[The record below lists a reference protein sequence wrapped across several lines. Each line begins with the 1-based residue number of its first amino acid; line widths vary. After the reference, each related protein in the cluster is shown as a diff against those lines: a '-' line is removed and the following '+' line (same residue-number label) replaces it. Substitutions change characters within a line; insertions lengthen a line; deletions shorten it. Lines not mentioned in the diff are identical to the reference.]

1 MLIEEIASCNVR
13 TKRSTYSRERCC
25 TETSGYSSGSLDML
39 FITAGSTYANTASNA
54 TAADDT
60 ATKVICNVIVFVQKL
75 GLPIMT
81 GVILG
86 SSIMAIFGRL
96 AWPAIVM
103 LVVFTAIFFGA
114 GKLMAKF
121 AAGLGSEIGF
131 VQKLGLPIMT
141 GVILGSS
148 IMAIFGKLAWPAIV
162 MLVVFTA
169 IFFGAGKLMAKFA
182 AGING
187 VGNAESFNC
196 VDGGNASL
204 GGTKQ

>member
-1 MLIEEIASCNVR
+1 MLLRFLLIAGVLAWGIFHGVPVGAAAQ
-13 TKRSTYSRERCC
+13 
-25 TETSGYSSGSLDML
+25 TSP
-39 FITAGSTYANTASNA
+39 
-54 TAADDT
+54 AADDT
-60 ATKVICNVIVFVQKL
+60 ATKVICNV
-75 GLPIMT
+75 
-81 GVILG
+81 
-86 SSIMAIFGRL
+86 
-96 AWPAIVM
+96 
-103 LVVFTAIFFGA
+103 
-114 GKLMAKF
+114 
-121 AAGLGSEIGF
+121 IGF

-196 VDGGNASL
+196 VDGGQASL
-204 GGTKQ
+204 GGTSRS